1 MHFSAKK
8 QELAD
13 YLLQTYGLSNVHR
26 LLLHNISGIP
36 QALYGSFFK
45 INIIKSLLGNTSVL
59 YVREKGQAL
68 FCIKIKKILR
78 SSSPIFLEIHKFDY
92 FTTPESESKK
102 RKKMRK
108 RDEFL
113 LNNAD
118 GIIFISESLR
128 QMAKEYIPFDTP
140 STVAHS
146 GFNPDLFYP
155 RERSHRDVLTF
166 GYTGKL
172 TASKGVDIL
181 LKALALTPPNVRLKL
196 VGNKSPEFM
205 DFCRG
210 ILGDDLNQKL
220 IIADAVPYAQIPGA
234 LADVDAVALPYVTPY
249 LYLSPIKLFE
259 ALGMGL
265 PITAM
270 PLPQLTEVLT
280 PDVNAVFAKDT
291 TPEALAQAMTRL
303 ASDTQRAQSMGRANA
318 ELSSEYTWDNR
329 AQRIIEFMR
338 QTA

>member
-1 MHFSAKK
+1 M
-8 QELAD
+8 
-13 YLLQTYGLSNVHR
+13 R
-26 LLLHNISGIP
+26 LHNVGGVP
-36 QALYGSFFK
+36 HPLYGFYFK
-45 INIIKSLLGNTSVL
+45 FDIIKALLGNTSTL
-59 YVREKGQAL
+59 YTREKGQAL
-68 FCIKIKKILR
+68 LWIKIKRLLR
-78 SSSPIFLEIHKFDY
+78 SNIPTFLEIHKFDY
-92 FTTPESESKK
+92 FTTPESETKK

-108 RDEFL
+108 RDAFL

-128 QMAKEYIPFDTP
+128 QMAKEYTPFDTP

-155 RERSHRDVLTF
+155 RDRPIGNTFTF

-196 VGNKSPEFM
+196 VGNKSPGFM
-205 DFCRG
+205 DYCR
-210 ILGDDLNQKL
+210 DLFGENVNSKL
-220 IIADAVPYAQIPGA
+220 IIADAVPYTQIPDA

-265 PITAM
+265 PIVAM

-280 PDVNAVFAKDT
+280 PDVNAVFAQDKT
-291 TPEALAQAMTRL
+291 AEAFAGAMTRL
-303 ASDTQRAQSMGRANA
+303 ASEPGKSRAMGQANSG
-318 ELSSEYTWDNR
+318 LSQEYTWDKR

-338 QTA
+338 QIA